1 MDVVLLPCLNIKKES
16 RFRDSFLLA
25 LALASYQVSEAM
37 ADTKGEAIAGRLL
50 RDLVVHVDG
59 VNIGTLGQIVVIAK

>member
-1 MDVVLLPCLNIKKES
+1 MDVMLLPCLHIKKES

-25 LALASYQVSEAM
+25 LALASYQASEAM

-59 VNIGTLGQIVVIAK
+59 VNISTLGQIVVITK